1 MPSQAEFTRKRG
13 CFIRADFQE
22 ASILKKYHGEWY
34 SEDSWSDTVHQNFEI
49 KTALAF
55 TVKDIRTEISKYK
68 RFKHVIQELSYT
80 NQWGIY
86 PLNCYHEIKCV
97 YLFQAV
103 PIGKLPLEIPLKKVE

>member
-1 MPSQAEFTRKRG
+1 MPPQAEFIRKRF
-13 CFIRADFQE
+13 FIRSAFQE
-22 ASILKKYHGEWY
+22 SSRLKKFHGKRY
-34 SEDSWSDTVHQNFEI
+34 YEDSLSNIIHQNFEI